1 MRVHLLANLH
11 RHDAIE
17 AAQAAGQ
24 WLQSEGHIVAADEE
38 AAATL
43 QFEEVPD
50 AAFASC
56 DLVICFGGDGTVI
69 RGAHLCSEPGTPI
82 LGVYYGRFGFVTQ
95 ASGDEVRIC
104 VQEFLAGHLALEERM
119 MIQAE
124 LRRGQQT
131 VAVVHALNET
141 AVQRAAMMHMLTF
154 DVHVDGRHLT
164 SYPADGV
171 MVCTSTGSTGYNLS
185 AGGPIVDPIVDALI
199 LTAISPHTLSARSLV
214 LRPNALIE
222 FRVTTRGEAVLNV
235 DGQSRFHLL
244 SEDHVCV
251 TRSPRV
257 TRLVTV
263 DSQDFLIKLGDR
275 LLWSRSTHEDDEED
289 LV

>member
-1 MRVHLLANLH
+1 MRIHLLANLH
-11 RHDAIE
+11 RRDAVNAALE
-17 AAQAAGQ
+17 AGR
-24 WLQSEGHIVAADEE
+24 WLKHEGHTVAADVDG
-38 AAATL
+38 APIM
-43 QFEEVPD
+43 EVEPTSD
-50 AAFASC
+50 AEFGDC
-56 DLVICFGGDGTVI
+56 DLVVCFGGDGTLI
-69 RGAHLCSEPGTPI
+69 RGAHLCSEQGTPI

-95 ASGDEVRIC
+95 ASGLEVKAC
-104 VQEFLAGHLALEERM
+104 VEEFMAGRLALEERM

-124 LRRGQQT
+124 LLRGRQT

-141 AVQRAAMMHMLTF
+141 AVQRAATMHMLTF

-185 AGGPIVDPIVDALI
+185 AGGPIVDPMVDALI

-235 DGQSRFHLL
+235 DGHSRFHLL

-251 TRSPRV
+251 TRSSRV
-257 TRLVTV
+257 TRLVSV
-263 DSQDFLIKLGDR
+263 ESQDFLIKLAER
-275 LLWSRSTHEDDEED
+275 LLWSRSTHEEEEEGD
-289 LV
+289 